1 MFFGGDDL
9 FVSFFS
15 GGGGGGGGFGG
26 FGLLRMFYFGGY
38 LGQEEMDVDDEGY
51 GYFGGGYMGGG

>member
-9 FVSFFS
+9 FVNFFS

-26 FGLLRMFYFGGY
+26 FGLLRMFYFGG
-38 LGQEEMDVDDEGY
+38 
-51 GYFGGGYMGGG
+51 